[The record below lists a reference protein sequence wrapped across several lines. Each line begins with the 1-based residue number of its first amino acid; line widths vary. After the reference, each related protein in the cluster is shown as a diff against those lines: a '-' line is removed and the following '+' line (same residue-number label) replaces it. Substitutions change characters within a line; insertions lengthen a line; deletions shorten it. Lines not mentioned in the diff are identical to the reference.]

1 LPKKKNMFDIITFGS
16 AAQDIFLQPGSFKI
30 VQEKKFITGKGLC
43 LSLGSKI
50 QVKDIHFLSGGG
62 GSNTAVAFAR
72 QGFKTAFCGMVG
84 KDYSGQEILKE
95 LQKSNVITQ
104 LVKKTDKKPTN
115 HSVVLSP
122 GNQERTILVYC
133 GASSE
138 LTVKDIPWNKIRA
151 KWLYLAPLSG
161 KLCNIFE
168 KLVNFAVRNKMKI
181 ALNPGHTQLSLPKKK
196 LIKLLKKADVL
207 ILNQEEACF
216 LSDIPFNREKEIFK
230 KIDDLCP
237 GIAVMTKG
245 PLGVLVSDGNYIY
258 RANALKVRA
267 TDRTGAGDA
276 FASGFISGLIRKKGD
291 IAQALQLG
299 IANSSACLKEL
310 GAKKGLL
317 SVGQKF
323 EKVKVHKEKC
333 L

>member
-1 LPKKKNMFDIITFGS
+1 MFDIITFGS
-16 AAQDIFLQPGSFKI
+16 ATQDIFLQPKSFKI
-30 VQEKKFITGKGLC
+30 IEEKKFITGKGLC

-62 GSNTAVAFAR
+62 GTNTAVAFAK

-84 KDYSGQEILKE
+84 MDSTGQEIIKE
-95 LQKSNVITQ
+95 LQKSGVITQ
-104 LVKKTDKKPTN
+104 LIKKTGKKPTN
-115 HSVVLSP
+115 YSVILSP
-122 GNQERTILVYC
+122 SNQERTILVYC

-138 LTVKDIPWNKIRA
+138 LAVKDIPWSKIKA

-168 KLVNFAVRNKMKI
+168 KLVNFAKKNGMKI
-181 ALNPGHTQLSLPKKK
+181 ALNPGRTQLSLPRKK
-196 LIKLLKKADVL
+196 LVGILEKVDVL

-216 LSDIPFNREKEIFK
+216 LSGIPFNKEKEIFK

-237 GIAVMTKG
+237 GIAIMTKG
-245 PLGVLVSDGNYIY
+245 PLGVLVSDGKYIF
-258 RANALKVRA
+258 RAGALKVQPV
-267 TDRTGAGDA
+267 DRTGAGDA

-291 IAQALQLG
+291 IVQAIQLG
-299 IANSSACLKEL
+299 IANSAACLKEL

-317 SVGQKF
+317 TANQNFS
-323 EKVKVHKEKC
+323 KVKVRKEKC
-333 L
+333 LATN